1 MGKFDER
8 LFSEQPPPCVLNDS
22 DNDPL
27 LQKLRTVHGNAG
39 RPDVARE
46 LTKLAAGAEQRHKR
60 HEVV

>member
-8 LFSEQPPPCVLNDS
+8 LFSEQPSPCVLNDS

-27 LQKLRTVHGNAG
+27 LQKLRTVHGSAG

-46 LTKLAAGAEQRHKR
+46 LPKLAAGAERRHKR
-60 HEVV
+60 HEVI

>member
-27 LQKLRTVHGNAG
+27 LRSCARYMAMQEGPTLR
-39 RPDVARE
+39 E
-46 LTKLAAGAEQRHKR
+46 S
-60 HEVV
+60 